1 MSNKDNKISW
11 AKSSKGILNLGHE
24 NFVRSE
30 RVVAVMEANS
40 LPMKRLRDKAS
51 QEGRLIDATA
61 GRRTKALLITDT
73 QHVFLSALS
82 PTTLQDRLL
91 EKESFPSL
99 AQLELEEGEF
109 AS

>member
-11 AKSSKGILNLGHE
+11 AKSSQGMLNLGHE
-24 NFVRSE
+24 NFVRSN
-30 RVVAVMEANS
+30 RVVAVMEASS

-51 QEGRLIDATA
+51 QEGRLVDATA
-61 GRRTKALLITDT
+61 GRRTKSVLITDT

-82 PTTLQDRLL
+82 PHTLQDRLM
-91 EKESFPSL
+91 EKEVFPDL

>member
-11 AKSSKGILNLGHE
+11 AKGSLGMLNLGHD

-30 RVVAVMEANS
+30 KVLAVMDANS

-61 GRRTKALLITDT
+61 GRRTKAVLITDT

-82 PTTLQDRLL
+82 PHTLQDRLV
-91 EKESFPSL
+91 EKDHSPTL
-99 AQLELEEGEF
+99 AQLEMEEGEF

>member
-1 MSNKDNKISW
+1 
-11 AKSSKGILNLGHE
+11 
-24 NFVRSE
+24 
-30 RVVAVMEANS
+30 MEASS

-61 GRRTKALLITDT
+61 GRRTKSVLITDT

-82 PTTLQDRLL
+82 PHTLQDRLV
-91 EKESFPSL
+91 EKEQFPTL
-99 AQLELEEGEF
+99 AQLEMEEGEF